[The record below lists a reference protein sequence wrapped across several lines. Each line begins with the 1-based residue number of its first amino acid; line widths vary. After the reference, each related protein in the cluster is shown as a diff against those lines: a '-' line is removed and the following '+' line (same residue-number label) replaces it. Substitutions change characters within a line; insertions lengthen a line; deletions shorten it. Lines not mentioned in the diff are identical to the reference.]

1 MKLITWNFQ
10 QGRGRDGVPD
20 LEGAIDYVRSLAD
33 FDVLC
38 LQEVSAGYDHPDNPD
53 QPARREGSDQFAQ
66 LAALLPGFTAH
77 AGVVTDTAGPGGRRA
92 FGNMIF
98 SRYPVLQVFRHSLPW
113 PADPGVMSMQRG
125 ALEATVDTPLGLV
138 RLTTTHLEYFSV
150 LQRSAQVARL
160 RELHREAL
168 MHARSIRPGG
178 ASAGPFRAVPRA
190 AAALLT
196 GDFNFLPGSNE
207 HTDLL
212 APFDDALPRY
222 CDVWQLTHPGTPHAP
237 TVGLHDRSPGAAPP
251 FTFDF
256 VCVSED
262 LSKRVRHLTVDAG
275 DTGSTHQPVLVE
287 LE

>member
-1 MKLITWNFQ
+1 MKLITWNIQ
-10 QGRGRDGVPD
+10 QGRDRNGVPD
-20 LEGAIDYVRSLAD
+20 LEGAIDYVRGLAD

-38 LQEVSAGYDHPDNPD
+38 LQEVASGYDDPDRPG
-53 QPARREGSDQFAQ
+53 QPAGGDGSDQFAQ

-77 AGVVTDTAGPGGRRA
+77 AGVVTDTIGLNRRRA
-92 FGNMIF
+92 FGNMIV

-125 ALEATVDTPLGLV
+125 ALEATLDTPLGLV

-150 LQRSAQVARL
+150 LQRTAQVGRL

-168 MHARSIRPGG
+168 MHARGARPGD

-196 GDFNFLPGSNE
+196 GDCNFLPGSNE
-207 HTDLL
+207 HTRLL

-222 CDVWQLTHPGTPHAP
+222 CDAWQLAHPGAPHAP
-237 TVGLHDRSPGAAPP
+237 TVGLHDRAPGAAPP

-262 LSKRVRHLTVDAG
+262 LAGSVRDLRVDAG
-275 DTGSTHQPVLVE
+275 ETGSAHQPVLLE
-287 LE
+287 LG